1 MMAQAKRGDRVRVH
15 YSGTLEDGTVFS
27 STYEE
32 NEPFEFTIG
41 GANILPSFQDAVVGM
56 KVGETKIIS
65 VLPEDAYGQ
74 HRREF
79 VFEMA
84 KTQAPGDLE
93 LALGKRLQVRMRDGK
108 TMIATI
114 RAITEESVVLDAN
127 DPLAGKTLKFSIEL
141 LEVL

>member
-1 MMAQAKRGDRVRVH
+1 MMAQAKPGDRVRVH
-15 YSGTLEDGTVFS
+15 YTGTLEDGTVFS

-41 GANILPSFQDAVVGM
+41 GGNILPSFQNAVIGM
-56 KVGETKIIS
+56 NEGETKTIS

-84 KTQAPGDLE
+84 KAQAPANLE
-93 LALGKRLQVRMRDGK
+93 LALGKRLQVRTREGK
-108 TMIATI
+108 TTIATI
-114 RAITEESVVLDAN
+114 RVITEQSVILDAN
-127 DPLAGKTLKFSIEL
+127 DPLAGKTLKFAIEL
-141 LEVL
+141 LQIL

>member
-1 MMAQAKRGDRVRVH
+1 MAQAKPGDRVRVH
-15 YSGTLEDGTVFS
+15 YTGTLEDGTVFG

-41 GANILPSFQDAVVGM
+41 EGNILPRFQDAVIGM
-56 KVGETKIIS
+56 HEGETKTIS

-79 VFEMA
+79 VFEMEKA
-84 KTQAPGDLE
+84 QAPADLE
-93 LALGKRLQVRMRDGK
+93 LALGKRLQAHTREGK
-108 TMIATI
+108 TVLVTV
-114 RAITEESVVLDAN
+114 RAITEKSVILDAN
-127 DPLAGKTLKFSIEL
+127 DPLAGKTLKFAIEL